1 MIFRGPQKVVTF
13 AYGPGGIVLD
23 AFAPSK
29 GPFRTSCDVMI
40 GERSASDVAEQCLIQ
55 YDKIESST
63 VAIWMDG
70 QYSNRSGATLAPP
83 LRIEWKL
90 FLGVNGCMPDD
101 DPLKGVTILQGK
113 DFEGSRIVRE
123 GLLFQIN
130 SHVAQTM
137 WLCGRIIDPVG
148 TLQLQLSLRT
158 IFWPLTGRPEA
169 IVGTAIG

>member
-1 MIFRGPQKVVTF
+1 MLFRGPQKVVTF
-13 AYGPGGIVLD
+13 AYGAGGIVQD
-23 AFAPSK
+23 AFAPSN
-29 GPFRTSCDVMI
+29 GPVRTSCDVLI
-40 GERSASDVAEQCLIQ
+40 GERPASDTAEQCLIQ
-55 YDKIESST
+55 YDNVESST

-70 QYSNRSGATLAPP
+70 QYSNRSGGTIVPP

-90 FLGVNGCMPDD
+90 FLGVGCAMADS
-101 DPLKGVTILQGK
+101 DPIKGVTILQAA

-130 SHVAQTM
+130 SHVAQTL
-137 WLCGRIIDPVG
+137 WLCGRILDPVG